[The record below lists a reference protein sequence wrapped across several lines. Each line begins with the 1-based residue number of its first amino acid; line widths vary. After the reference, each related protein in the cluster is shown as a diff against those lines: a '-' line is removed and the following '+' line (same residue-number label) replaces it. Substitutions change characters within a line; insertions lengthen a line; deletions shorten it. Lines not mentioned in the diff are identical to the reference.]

1 MLDYFY
7 NILLVILFA
16 NIGWFSSDIVTYL
29 FLKYIKKD
37 KAIDGVKY
45 GLNWWH
51 YYFTNKY
58 RS

>member
-1 MLDYFY
+1 MNF
-7 NILLVILFA
+7 LLHILFA
-16 NIGWFSSDIVTYL
+16 SIGFFGSDIITYL

-45 GLNWWH
+45 SISWWH

-58 RS
+58 KECDK

>member
-1 MLDYFY
+1 M

-16 NIGWFSSDIVTYL
+16 SIGWFSSDIVTYL

-37 KAIDGVKY
+37 KAIFDVKY

>member
-1 MLDYFY
+1 MS
-7 NILLVILFA
+7 ILLIILFFC
-16 NIGWFSSDIVTYL
+16 IGWLGSDIITYL
-29 FLKYIKKD
+29 SLKYIKKD
-37 KAIDGVKY
+37 NAINGVKY

>member
-1 MLDYFY
+1 MNLFM
-7 NILLVILFA
+7 NLLLSFLFFS
-16 NIGWFSSDIVTYL
+16 IGWFGSDIITYL
-29 FLKYIKKD
+29 ILKYIKKD
-37 KAIDGVKY
+37 KAIYGVKY